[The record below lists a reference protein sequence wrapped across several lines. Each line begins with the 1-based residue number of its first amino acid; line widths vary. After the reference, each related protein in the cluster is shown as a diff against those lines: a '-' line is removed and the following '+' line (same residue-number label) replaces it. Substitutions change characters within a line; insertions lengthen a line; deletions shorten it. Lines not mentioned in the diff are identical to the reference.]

1 METPPLIERK
11 KHAYPALA
19 SWNPHPSDHLDPAV
33 AVIRKR
39 DNKPQTAPREDLAG
53 RKGGR
58 ASMPWKWEILKEQ
71 LVATGRRSFAA
82 QAQAHD
88 AGQAVLAE

>member
-1 METPPLIERK
+1 
-11 KHAYPALA
+11 
-19 SWNPHPSDHLDPAV
+19 
-33 AVIRKR
+33 
-39 DNKPQTAPREDLAG
+39 
-53 RKGGR
+53 
-58 ASMPWKWEILKEQ
+58 MPWKWEILKEQ